1 MEDLH
6 PNSST
11 MMVAE
16 DMMGVVTAVAEDMM
30 GVVTAEAV
38 VTAVVTAVVAAV
50 TAVAVEVTDH
60 TQLYLSDE
68 RREQVTSHFAR
79 LMSNLK
85 QGIQKGVFVE
95 MHVDTIEDYRCRKH
109 EE

>member
-1 MEDLH
+1 
-6 PNSST
+6 
-11 MMVAE
+11 MVVVMVVA
-16 DMMGVVTAVAEDMM
+16 VKVAVTAVAATE
-30 GVVTAEAV
+30 VVMEAV
-38 VTAVVTAVVAAV
+38 VTAVVT
-50 TAVAVEVTDH
+50 AVEVTDH